1 MIDITKNYQ
10 DVKIYGFAIAN
21 FNHTKNFH
29 FLYIVSGAHHQHTSI
44 IFKKK
49 ILKLVTSLTL

>member
-21 FNHTKNFH
+21 FNHTKFSFPLYCERCTPPTHLSH
-29 FLYIVSGAHHQHTSI
+29 FQEKTH
-44 IFKKK
+44 
-49 ILKLVTSLTL
+49 KLITSLAL